1 MEIAEWKETGMFK
14 VKITVIGFQGDAV
27 RYPCHFGHK
36 IGDTIY
42 YDGEKFIGRFCSGV
56 LVPISQQV
64 DNLFKMGPRYK
75 PSGHYYPFWY
85 APMSLADESMKKYDG
100 VGFKNVCLNSY
111 NEPQYHMANLAPKGA
126 FGWPPAAVGSIMND
140 VTVMCGDLRTA
151 VVYKLEAIDL
161 AEAGFAIFYYRR
173 SMVLL
178 NKILPKAGAE
188 IDKLMLEFS
197 RDEIEIPYPA
207 MSPQLI
213 EALIED
219 MALVGLVAV
228 ENGRVTA
235 SQKGAAK
242 VAEFRKS
249 LSKEERQ
256 ALNL

>member
-1 MEIAEWKETGMFK
+1 MFK
-14 VKITVIGFQGDAV
+14 VKITVMGFQGDPV

-36 IGDTIY
+36 IGDTII

-56 LVPISQQV
+56 LVPIAQQV
-64 DNLFKMGPRYK
+64 DNLLKMGPRYK
-75 PSGHYYPFWY
+75 PAGHYYPFWQ

-100 VGFKNVCLNSY
+100 VGFKNVFINSY

-126 FGWPPAAVGSIMND
+126 FGWPPSEAGSVMND

-151 VVYKLEAIDL
+151 VVYKLEAYDL
-161 AEAGFAIFYYRR
+161 ADAGFAIFYYRR

-178 NKILPKAGAE
+178 NKILRKPGVPA
-188 IDKLMLEFS
+188 DKLMNEFT

-207 MSPQLI
+207 LSQQLL
-213 EALIED
+213 EALVEN
-219 MALVGLVAV
+219 MALIGHVKV
-228 ENGRVTA
+228 ENGKVTGTE
-235 SQKGAAK
+235 KGAAK

-249 LSKEERQ
+249 LSKEERE